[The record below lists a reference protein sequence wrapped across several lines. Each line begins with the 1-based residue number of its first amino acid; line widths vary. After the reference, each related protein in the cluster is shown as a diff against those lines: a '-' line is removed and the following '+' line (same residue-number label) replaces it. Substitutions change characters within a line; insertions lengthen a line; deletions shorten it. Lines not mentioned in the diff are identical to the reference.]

1 MERPKVKVQQLRTA
15 KDEYRKILL
24 FLQRVQDNE
33 PIDLKEM
40 LKTYLQLFV
49 LIKDSM
55 ENGSD
60 SQMQESLLILSEF
73 YTLVANETSKRKS
86 TTGLSDQEILLVADN
101 PNFFTPDQWRA
112 IEEAKLKVGKVGMEL
127 KDLIYKRCC

>member
-1 MERPKVKVQQLRTA
+1 MEKTKVKVQQQRTA

-33 PIDLKEM
+33 PVDLKEM

-73 YTLVANETSKRKS
+73 YNLVTEQTAKRQS
-86 TTGLSDQEILLVADN
+86 TTGLSAQEILLVADN
-101 PNFFTPDQWRA
+101 PNFFTPDQWKA

-127 KDLIYKRCC
+127 KDLIYKRCY